1 MDELVEYGVEP
12 DRAQRVAQLLL
23 ANVDDPETDVRT
35 VTGGFRAPQKAW
47 DAVMA
52 ELGGDAVE
60 HDDDQVPA
68 DGKPKGRRAPRKAAA
83 STDS

>member
-12 DRAQRVAQLLL
+12 DRAQQVATLLL
-23 ANVDDPETDVRT
+23 ANADDPEAEVKT
-35 VTGGFRAPQKAW
+35 VTGGFRAPQAAW

-60 HDDDQVPA
+60 PGEDQAPA
-68 DGKPKGRRAPRKAAA
+68 DDKPRARRARKAAA
-83 STDS
+83 TNDS